1 MEIIDRFI
9 THKNIKGLR
18 SMSFTSKIPDWE
30 SSYSKMRKRI
40 TTFKMDE
47 LEVLQDAYI
56 MMDPSYF
63 ELQIKAIK
71 DELEFRK
78 SSLGKELL

>member
-1 MEIIDRFI
+1 
-9 THKNIKGLR
+9 
-18 SMSFTSKIPDWE
+18 MSFTSKIPDWA
-30 SSYSKMRKRI
+30 SSYSNVRKQLYSFEI
-40 TTFKMDE
+40 CE
-47 LEVLQDAYI
+47 LEVLQDAYV
-56 MMDPSYF
+56 MMDPNYF